1 MQVHEIRKTNL
12 RLLIDKRF
20 GGVHR
25 LLADALGRSQPQITQ
40 WLNGGR
46 NISEESARRIEQ
58 LVGEH
63 AGWMD
68 VPRQSLDLLAG
79 EVVPI
84 APTPRPSL
92 RSALEVLCTS
102 LSVLQEAERRESV
115 GALLKA
121 CAIAGG
127 DTSYIDAI
135 LAAMRRAQPPQATY
149 QRAQ

>member
-1 MQVHEIRKTNL
+1 MHEIRRTNL

-25 LLADALGRSQPQITQ
+25 QLADALGRTQPQITQ

-46 NISEESARRIEQ
+46 NISEESARRIEHV
-58 LVGEH
+58 VGEQS
-63 AGWMD
+63 GWMD
-68 VPRQSLDLLAG
+68 VPRHGPELLAA
-79 EVVPI
+79 EVLPI
-84 APTPRPSL
+84 APAPRPSL
-92 RSALEVLCTS
+92 RTALEVLCTS

-115 GALLKA
+115 GGLLKA

-135 LAAMRRAQPPQATY
+135 LAAMRRAQPPQAAT